1 MYASFYVAVTMAS
14 QISALRVAPIPNRRR
29 RVRHKIL
36 TPAYASFTGE
46 SKGAML
52 DLYEIVDISEDG
64 VAIRCNSQIEVN
76 RRYNLCLD
84 LAESSGSI
92 YTTGQVI
99 WSNETGRSGLR
110 FSGLAPDSLLRLREW
125 LFLNAMAGVANA
137 EAEAAATQENSAEEI
152 AVLPNYT
159 DTLAAVTAV
168 RREVE
173 ALGADLMAALQLIAK
188 RAQTLLRSS
197 GAAIALATEEPDVM
211 VCRACSGQTAPPEG
225 ARLQVGSGFSGE
237 CVRTG
242 RLLRCDDAETDS
254 RVDRESCR
262 ALGLRSILAA
272 PIRLGDKVVGI
283 LEVFAPQPYSF
294 TEDDSTVL
302 QRLADTVLAAVNR
315 AARAEAPAAPTAPVS
330 APFTPSPGSVLFAS
344 GPEEKELKERDGEKS
359 VSTLDDDNP
368 GGVRLPRS
376 LLVLLIG
383 AAATI
388 AMALGFLS
396 APWIQTKFKAPDT
409 RLPTVLASSQ
419 PPGTSNSVSTSPLS
433 PTVSTAT
440 LEQLRQL
447 AENGDST
454 AENAL
459 GLRYATGEGV
469 KLDNAEAARWFTKS
483 ATQGNVAA
491 QYKLAL
497 LYWGGHGVPKDASKA
512 YFWAY
517 LARAANHN
525 GGADLVRILANDL
538 TDAQAARIAQEAE
551 RWFQQHQ
558 ASTQTISAR

>member
-1 MYASFYVAVTMAS
+1 MAAITS
-14 QISALRVAPIPNRRR
+14 TPQVVPPNRRR

-64 VAIRCNSQIEVN
+64 VAIRCNSRLESN
-76 RRYNLCLD
+76 RRFNLCLD

-92 YTTGQVI
+92 YTAGQVI

-137 EAEAAATQENSAEEI
+137 EAEEAAASNQILTEEI

-173 ALGADLMAALQLIAK
+173 ALGADLIAALHLIAT
-188 RAQTLLRSS
+188 RAQNLLQAS
-197 GAAIALATEEPDVM
+197 GAAIALATHDPEVM
-211 VCRACSGQTAPPEG
+211 ICRASAGDCAPPDG

-237 CVRTG
+237 CVRTA
-242 RLLRCDDAETDS
+242 RLLRCDDAETDN
-254 RVDRESCR
+254 RVDRESCQ
-262 ALGLRSILAA
+262 ALGIRSILAA
-272 PIRLGDKVVGI
+272 PLRVGEKVVGLI
-283 LEVFAPQPYSF
+283 EVFAPQPDFF
-294 TEDDSTVL
+294 TDDDSTVL

-315 AARAEAPAAPTAPVS
+315 AARTELPATPDSNHAVPFAPS
-330 APFTPSPGSVLFAS
+330 SGSVLFAS
-344 GPEEKELKERDGEKS
+344 DPDGNENQKDRNTS
-359 VSTLDDDNP
+359 ALEDDNP

-376 LLVLLIG
+376 LLILLMG

-388 AMALGFLS
+388 FLALGFIL
-396 APWIQTKFKAPDT
+396 APWIQAKIDT
-409 RLPTVLASSQ
+409 RGAGHLPTVLASS
-419 PPGTSNSVSTSPLS
+419 PAPNAAAAAARPKSSTSPS
-433 PTVSTAT
+433 SIRGAT
-440 LEQLRQL
+440 LEQLRQM
-447 AENGDST
+447 AEDGD
-454 AENAL
+454 ANAQNAL
-459 GLRYATGEGV
+459 GSRYGVGDGV
-469 KLDNAEAARWFTKS
+469 KLDQSEAALWFTKS

-497 LYWGGHGVPKDASKA
+497 LYWGGHGVPKDPAKA
-512 YFWAY
+512 YFWAI
-517 LARAANHN
+517 LARAGNFDGSAN
-525 GGADLVRILANDL
+525 LAQSVASQL
-538 TDAQAARIAQEAE
+538 TDAQVSVINQEAE
-551 RWFQQHQ
+551 QWYQQHQ
-558 ASTQTISAR
+558 SAATTQASR